1 MTEEYQAMNM
11 SNELPLISVIVTAH
25 DRTNYIA
32 NALNSLVSQNLS
44 RDKFEVLV
52 VKNFQIPEIEEKIEK
67 SGYTPIPSPKD
78 STIGWDLYTGIVQ
91 SKGKI
96 LCFLD
101 DDDIYKPNR
110 LEIILDQFNSYDIS
124 YLKNEVYFIDDSGLT
139 IQKPHRLEITRS
151 KVIKSKD
158 FRRNISYLNRV
169 KADFNMSSICVSRK
183 LLTDELLSFLKN
195 RLSIAPD
202 TFMLCAALSDHYP
215 IMILKERITGYRLN
229 NSTTKVTQINRD
241 SAEIIIKAWNRLV
254 NSYKQFLLIF
264 GSTPQIYLNQRI
276 LFQKVSESILSL
288 KYDKALDEKV
298 SLIQLL
304 TFSMRTFNYL
314 LLYDTLR
321 LFLARIFLRS
331 RNT

>member
-1 MTEEYQAMNM
+1 M
-11 SNELPLISVIVTAH
+11 SKSNKPPLISVIVTAH

-32 NALNSLVSQNLS
+32 NALNSLTNQNLS
-44 RDKFEVLV
+44 RDEFEVIV
-52 VKNFQIPEIEEKIEK
+52 IKNFQIPEIEEIIEK
-67 SGYTPIPSPKD
+67 YGYKYIFAPKD
-78 STIGWDLYTGIVQ
+78 SSIGWDLYTGIMN

-101 DDDIYKPNR
+101 DDDIYTPDR
-110 LEIILDQFNSYDIS
+110 LEIILNQFNNYDIS
-124 YLKNEVYFIDDSGLT
+124 YLKNEVYFINDSGVT

-151 KVIKSKD
+151 KMIKSKD

-169 KADFNMSSICVSRK
+169 KADFNMSSICVSRI

-195 RLSIAPD
+195 RLIAAPD
-202 TFMLCAALSDHYP
+202 TFMLCAALSEHYP
-215 IMILKERITGYRLN
+215 IMVLKERITGYRLN

-241 SAEIIIKAWNRLV
+241 SAEIIIKAWNRLI
-254 NSYKQFLLIF
+254 NSYKQFLLTF

-288 KYDKALDEKV
+288 KYGKTLDDKV

-304 TFSMRTFNYL
+304 TFGIRTFNYL

-331 RNT
+331 RNS